1 MPSNYML
8 SQVTSILAW
17 IKVYLILDFFL
28 LLFYWIAFYAT
39 GETGLFLNGL
49 NPGVPVFA
57 WFIPYIILIF
67 FQFGFTLVNKE
78 VLALPLFLLSFLA
91 AVCSIIDVTIISN
104 RLNFCFSDP
113 NETCSFTDTMVL
125 ILALII
131 VLIMFII
138 QLMTMFAFI
147 VYSTTID
154 EMLSFMYLNSTGYA
168 NANQEVND
176 NTK

>member
-8 SQVTSILAW
+8 SQVSSILAW

-39 GETGLFLNGL
+39 GETGFFLTGT
-49 NPGVPVFA
+49 NPGIPVFA

-67 FQFGFTLVNKE
+67 FQFGFTLVNSE
-78 VLALPLFLLSFLA
+78 VLALPLFLLSFVTV
-91 AVCSIIDVTIISN
+91 VCSILDVSIISN

-113 NETCSFTDTMVL
+113 NESCSFTDTMVL

-138 QLMTMFAFI
+138 QVLTMMAFI
-147 VYSTTID
+147 VYSSTID
-154 EMLSFMYLNSTGYA
+154 EMLQYMYLSSAGFSY
-168 NANQEVND
+168 ANQEVDD
-176 NTK
+176 NT